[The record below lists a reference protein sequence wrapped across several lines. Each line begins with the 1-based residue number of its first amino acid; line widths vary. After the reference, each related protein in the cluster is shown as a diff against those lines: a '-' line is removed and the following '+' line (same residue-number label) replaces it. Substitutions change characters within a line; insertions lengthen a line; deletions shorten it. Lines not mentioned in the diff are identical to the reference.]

1 MEMNTVYQHHAFHDW
16 LSSKNIPALPDALA
30 VGWSGGA
37 DSTALLLALKAR
49 GHRVHAWHVDHGWR
63 HSSAAESVR
72 LAEQAAE
79 WSIPFVCVR
88 LPRHDTKTGNSGRAP
103 SKHTSED
110 TARRG
115 RYAQFQRL
123 SKESGLT
130 TLCLAHHRDDQAE
143 TVCMRLLQGAG
154 PGGCQGIWRERQM
167 NGLRIVRPLLH
178 LSGQE
183 LRQALISAGIDWF
196 DDPSNADTD
205 IWRNRIRHRLFP
217 AMEKSGVIPDELF
230 LRWQQQAC
238 RITASLDR
246 VTDKVMANAFR
257 SEQNSICLP
266 WPMWLETSPAIRAR
280 LLQKLV
286 IQVLGAG
293 ATPGRRHIMAV
304 ESWTRRNGRGGLDLS
319 RCRLYRE
326 LDRLHLQPVTA
337 GFACKNRAV
346 V

>member
-1 MEMNTVYQHHAFHDW
+1 MSTGHQYPVFHDW
-16 LSSKNIPALPDALA
+16 LAAENIPALPDTLA

-37 DSTALLLALKAR
+37 DSTALLLALKAC

-63 HSSAAESVR
+63 HSSATEAAQ
-72 LAEQAAE
+72 LAEKAAE
-79 WSIPFVCVR
+79 WGIPFVCVR
-88 LPRHDTKTGNSGRAP
+88 MPGQDAEAIDSSPLL
-103 SKHTSED
+103 SKHHSED
-110 TARRG
+110 TARQG

-167 NGLRIVRPLLH
+167 DRLRIVRPLLH
-178 LSGQE
+178 LSGLE
-183 LRQALISAGIDWF
+183 LRQALILAGIDWF
-196 DDPSNADTD
+196 DDPSNTDTK

-217 AMEKSGVIPDELF
+217 AMEKSGAVPDELF

-246 VTDKVMANAFR
+246 VTDRVMANASR
-257 SEQNSICLP
+257 TEQNNICLP
-266 WPMWLETSPAIRAR
+266 WQMWKEISPAVRAR

-286 IQVLGAG
+286 AQMLGPG
-293 ATPGRRHIMAV
+293 ATPGRRHITLV
-304 ESWTRRNGRGGLDLS
+304 ESWTSRNGRGGLDLS
-319 RCRLYRE
+319 RCRLYRK
-326 LDRLHLQPVTA
+326 LDRLHLQPTTA
-337 GFACKNRAV
+337 GFADKNRAV